1 MIGCL
6 YWNERKRFMGNI
18 DMIEWVGYLG
28 SVLVAVSLMMTNII
42 KLRIINM
49 VGAICFAIY
58 GFTIHAM
65 PVAVINSIVVVIN
78 LYYLFRMFSGRTA
91 S

>member
-1 MIGCL
+1 
-6 YWNERKRFMGNI
+6 
-18 DMIEWVGYLG
+18 MIELLGYLG
-28 SVLVAVSLMMTNII
+28 SVFVAISLMMTSII

-49 VGAICFAIY
+49 MGAICFAVY

-65 PVAVINSIVVVIN
+65 PVAVINSVLIVIN
-78 LYYLFRMFSGRTA
+78 LYYLGRIFLVRVA

>member
-1 MIGCL
+1 
-6 YWNERKRFMGNI
+6 MGNI
-18 DMIEWVGYLG
+18 EMIEWLGYLG
-28 SVLVAVSLMMTNII
+28 SVFVAMSLMMTSII

-49 VGAICFAIY
+49 MGAICFAVY

-65 PVAVINSIVVVIN
+65 PVAVINSVLIIIN
-78 LYYLFRMFSGRTA
+78 LYYLGRIFLART

>member
-1 MIGCL
+1 
-6 YWNERKRFMGNI
+6 MGNI
-18 DMIEWVGYLG
+18 DMIEWLGYLG
-28 SVLVAVSLMMTNII
+28 SVFVAFSLMMTSII

-49 VGAICFAIY
+49 MGAICFAVY

-65 PVAVINSIVVVIN
+65 PVAVINSVLIVIN
-78 LYYLFRMFSGRTA
+78 LYYLGRIFLERTT